1 MDDLFQAFL
10 PLIPL
15 INQFFLSVMVM
26 ADDAVLRSNRL
37 RLLQR
42 IAALAE
48 NVADFSLLEG
58 F

>member
-1 MDDLFQAFL
+1 VDDLFQAFL

-26 ADDAVLRSNRL
+26 ADDAALRSNRL
-37 RLLQR
+37 GLLQR

>member
-37 RLLQR
+37 GLLQR